1 MRHHGHGFVD
11 HGALLDRARHDLEP
25 GADGQLAVVTERPA
39 REAFERWVSQNATNA
54 DLADLTRGPGGQ
66 AEGLVHDADGAPM
79 LGLHPYNRSVLLAGS
94 ATGGADVDRFLA
106 RDGLPVLVDFWA
118 PWCGPCR
125 QFAPTFAQAAAR
137 YAGRL
142 RCVKLNTEADQAIAA
157 RHGIRSIP
165 TLAIFGN
172 GRELDRVSGALPGP
186 QLDDWLKSRI

>member
-1 MRHHGHGFVD
+1 MNMQDNAMSAHAVD
-11 HGALLDRARHDLEP
+11 VATPD
-25 GADGQLAVVTERPA
+25 
-39 REAFERWVSQNATNA
+39 FER
-54 DLADLTRGPGGQ
+54 
-66 AEGLVHDADGAPM
+66 E
-79 LGLHPYNRSVLLAGS
+79 VLEAS
-94 ATGGADVDRFLA
+94 KT
-106 RDGLPVLVDFWA
+106 LPVVVDFWA

-186 QLDDWLKSRI
+186 QLDDWLKSRS